1 MNETNVSGSS
11 TQGTVTKDAKYYL
24 AEFDRV
30 CTEYLYTKAPF
41 AIPENW
47 KGPLVTIMAYLN
59 VVGIVFSVFGLVM
72 LLGLGTM
79 LSALGAVGNVNVQSN
94 VGGNTVLSIIFLIGS
109 LVLSIIAAPGLF
121 KKQKKGWTYSYYN
134 ALLGIVQ
141 NAITLNFVGVIVGGI
156 INLYVL
162 YQLRPKFVN

>member
-11 TQGTVTKDAKYYL
+11 TQSQVTKDLKYYL
-24 AEFDRV
+24 AEFDRI
-30 CTEYLYTKAPF
+30 CTEYLYNKAPF

-47 KGPLVTIMAYLN
+47 RGPFVTIMAYLN
-59 VVGIVFSVFGLVM
+59 VLGIVLNVFALVA

-79 LSALGAVGNVNVQSN
+79 LSALGAAGNVNAQINGSN
-94 VGGNTVLSIIFLIGS
+94 PIFAIVFIIGN
-109 LVLSIIAAPGLF
+109 LVLSILAAPGLF

-141 NAITLNFVGVIVGGI
+141 NAVTLNFVGVIVGGI